1 MNLNPASTTFE
12 LCEGDSDYHQ
22 GECLISITTLHIGAS
37 GRVLAGRYGEDGSS
51 IVEGRSKDLP
61 GSAAG

>member
-1 MNLNPASTTFE
+1 MNLSLANTIFE
-12 LCEGDSDYHQ
+12 LCEGHSDYHQ
-22 GECLISITTLHIGAS
+22 VECPISTTRLYIGAS
-37 GRVLAGRYGEDGSS
+37 GCELAGRDGEDGSS